1 MNKSGGVASSTSL
14 VDAAKAAEA
23 ADAAKAAAALRD
35 AVDCSR
41 YRIVTDDLRDWTEE
55 DAVR

>member
-14 VDAAKAAEA
+14 VDAAKAAE
-23 ADAAKAAAALRD
+23 AAALRD